1 MRNLTLNS
9 IEYMKKKIEIQRYK
23 LFTHDK
29 NLLGIDLLCMKD
41 LERHLE
47 NINSELRDNFGE
59 EYKITN
65 YIKFS
70 DTFFSLHTNLP
81 YILFLEKTYGV
92 KISLDSSVRDVYCK
106 IYPDDRNGKNI
117 REHLTF
123 NDIWDGLV
131 QKKYIYLHPYSEKRI
146 LEILSPLKRCENN
159 EIWYLWNNGEISLW

>member
-123 NDIWDGLV
+123 NDIWNGLV
-131 QKKYIYLHPYSEKRI
+131 QKKYIYLHPYSEIRI
-146 LEILSPLKRCENN
+146 LELLVPLKGCERN
-159 EIWYLWNNGEISLW
+159 EILNLWNNGEISLW